1 MMCTEASVRLGPR
14 LATMGPWPPSR
25 WSGSRSSSC
34 WALTLAHL
42 NVAEASGELSPR
54 APLLMG
60 IRDKLADALREDP

>member
-1 MMCTEASVRLGPR
+1 M
-14 LATMGPWPPSR
+14 
-25 WSGSRSSSC
+25 
-34 WALTLAHL
+34 AHL